1 MVAAWSIRLLLVAT
15 LCAAASLSI
24 PLRAASADD
33 RMEWQ
38 FSEFNDPDN
47 KGRTTVRLTFGV
59 PETDAIQVS
68 GVCDATSGTS
78 ANFSSV
84 TFGAD
89 VGKLENGKQ
98 VDLRFSGGGFDHVL
112 QGQVHRAAGEEGLS
126 GVNLAIGAEDPLWR
140 AMADSDSLDYLVPGF
155 KASTLSFERGKDKI
169 QQFLQACRTYAE
181 HAAPQRNDQAT
192 SQPADAGGS
201 GAEKEAFNSAKELGT
216 IEAWNAFLASY
227 PTGFHADLARAYIKT
242 LDAKPSAP
250 MQAPEVKASTPV
262 VSAGDVSCE
271 QLSQLRSQNS
281 DTPTKITF
289 VNNSGGHR
297 AILWLDFTGQ
307 PKEYASLNTG
317 QEVTLDT
324 FLTHPWMVTDG
335 PGNCLQIVMPSPGG
349 RVVELG
355 HAERGHA
362 SSTAAPKP
370 HSVKKGC
377 AAGSIV
383 LDGKCILAQD
393 AAGYCGPGFRVK
405 GSKCVRGSAKATPQT
420 QPPSWQAKAIKKGC
434 KPGQDWNAA
443 EGCHEND

>member
-68 GVCDATSGTS
+68 GVCDATSGTN

-98 VDLRFSGGGFDHVL
+98 VDMRFSGGGFDHVL
-112 QGQVHRAAGEEGLS
+112 QGQVHRAEGEEGLS

-192 SQPADAGGS
+192 SQPGDAGGS
-201 GAEKEAFNSAKELGT
+201 GAE
-216 IEAWNAFLASY
+216 
-227 PTGFHADLARAYIKT
+227 
-242 LDAKPSAP
+242 
-250 MQAPEVKASTPV
+250 
-262 VSAGDVSCE
+262 
-271 QLSQLRSQNS
+271 
-281 DTPTKITF
+281 
-289 VNNSGGHR
+289 GG
-297 AILWLDFTGQ
+297 
-307 PKEYASLNTG
+307 
-317 QEVTLDT
+317 
-324 FLTHPWMVTDG
+324 
-335 PGNCLQIVMPSPGG
+335 LQ
-349 RVVELG
+349 
-355 HAERGHA
+355 
-362 SSTAAPKP
+362 
-370 HSVKKGC
+370 
-377 AAGSIV
+377 
-383 LDGKCILAQD
+383 
-393 AAGYCGPGFRVK
+393 
-405 GSKCVRGSAKATPQT
+405 
-420 QPPSWQAKAIKKGC
+420 
-434 KPGQDWNAA
+434 
-443 EGCHEND
+443 

>member
-1 MVAAWSIRLLLVAT
+1 MRFLLAAT

-24 PLRAASADD
+24 PLRAAAADD

-38 FSEFNDPDN
+38 FSAFNDPAN
-47 KGRTTVRLTFGV
+47 KGRTTVTLAFGV
-59 PETDAIQVS
+59 PETDNTQVS
-68 GVCDATSGTS
+68 GVCEANSGTG

-84 TFGAD
+84 TFGTD

-112 QGQVHRAAGEEGLS
+112 QGQVHRAEGEEGQS
-126 GVNLAIGAEDPLWR
+126 GVKLAIGPEDPLWR
-140 AMADSDSLDYLVPGF
+140 AMADSDSLDYLVPGY

-169 QQFLQACRTYAE
+169 QQFLQACRSYAE

-192 SQPADAGGS
+192 AQAGEAGGS
-201 GAEKEAFNSAKELGT
+201 GAEKEAFDSAKELGT
-216 IEAWNAFLASY
+216 IEAWDAFLSSY
-227 PTGFHADLARAYIKT
+227 PSGFRADLARAYIKT

-250 MQAPEVKASTPV
+250 ASEVKAVTPA
-262 VSAGDVSCE
+262 VSGGEVSCS
-271 QLSQLRSQNS
+271 QLSTLRSGNS

-289 VNNSGGHR
+289 VNNSGAHR
-297 AILWLDFTGQ
+297 AILWLDPTGQ
-307 PKEYASLNTG
+307 PREYASLNTG

-355 HAERGHA
+355 QTG
-362 SSTAAPKP
+362 STAAPKAQ
-370 HSVKKGC
+370 SVAAPKRSQGKKGC
-377 AAGSIV
+377 AAGSIL

-405 GSKCVRGSAKATPQT
+405 GNRCVHGSAQAAPQT
-420 QPPSWQAKAIKKGC
+420 QPPSWQSKAIKKGC